1 MDYSKSSI
9 SILRK
14 EFACLCDT
22 SFVNEPQF
30 TIDEIWKAFG
40 KMNEVK
46 RTLHKTM
53 VKFDYYSY
61 EKCYHKYKQFAES

>member
-46 RTLHKTM
+46 RTLHKAM
-53 VKFDYYSY
+53 VKFD
-61 EKCYHKYKQFAES
+61 